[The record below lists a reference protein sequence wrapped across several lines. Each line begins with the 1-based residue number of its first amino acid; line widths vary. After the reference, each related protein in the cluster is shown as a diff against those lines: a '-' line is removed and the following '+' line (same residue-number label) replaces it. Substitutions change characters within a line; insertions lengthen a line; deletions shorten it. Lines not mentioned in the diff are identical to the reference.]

1 MDLYRQ
7 IFVKTYVK
15 LILMNYSWF
24 IKMVVWLKYDTS
36 FYVHFNWKRN
46 NCSINFGK
54 AETLERP
61 NINISVQMFDKN
73 DFN

>member
-1 MDLYRQ
+1 
-7 IFVKTYVK
+7 
-15 LILMNYSWF
+15 
-24 IKMVVWLKYDTS
+24 MVVWLKYDTS